1 MSHPQQKP
9 QAKELFTPL
18 LPYVLRVLFISVF
31 TSILVLSPSLYML
44 EVYDR
49 VVNSRSVSTL
59 AMLTILV
66 VGLYLILEMLEWVR
80 SRHMHEGTLELDKAL
95 RPRVFHAVFAARL
108 QGSPVGSVQ
117 PLNDL
122 KTIRDVL
129 PSTPLLSVLDVP
141 LALLILV
148 LLFLISPLLGWF
160 AVGGALV
167 QAAIGWFNERKTH
180 EPFKEANRNA
190 MRARQYADGVVKNAQ
205 VIEAMAMLPGIHKR
219 WHGMQEEFLH
229 QQAVASDYAGTSAAL
244 SKMVQMVVSSMLLGL
259 GGLLALEGYI
269 GGSLMIVGSI
279 LGGRVLAPLVQ
290 VITGWRQIESGRE
303 AYARLKGALE
313 AFPLPDKGMPLPAP
327 KGTLAVEGI
336 VAGPPGTGM
345 QVLKGVSFSL
355 AEGGSVAIVGP
366 SAAGKTTLARL
377 LVGIWPALQGKVR
390 LDGIDIYA
398 WDKEE
403 LGPYIGY
410 LPQDVELFEGT
421 IAENVAR
428 FGDLDMA
435 KVSEACRMVGLEGF
449 IETLEAGYDTQIG
462 TDGAFLSGGQR
473 QRVGLARAIYG
484 YPRLIVLDEPDASL
498 DDDGDAALLEVIR
511 RLREE
516 QCTVV
521 VITQRKN
528 LVAELDHMLIL
539 VNGQVQKFGP
549 RDEVLAE
556 LQPKPKP
563 KPASAVV
570 SIPTNG
576 GGA

>member
-1 MSHPQQKP
+1 
-9 QAKELFTPL
+9 
-18 LPYVLRVLFISVF
+18 
-31 TSILVLSPSLYML
+31 
-44 EVYDR
+44 
-49 VVNSRSVSTL
+49 
-59 AMLTILV
+59 
-66 VGLYLILEMLEWVR
+66 
-80 SRHMHEGTLELDKAL
+80 
-95 RPRVFHAVFAARL
+95 
-108 QGSPVGSVQ
+108 
-117 PLNDL
+117 
-122 KTIRDVL
+122 
-129 PSTPLLSVLDVP
+129 
-141 LALLILV
+141 
-148 LLFLISPLLGWF
+148 
-160 AVGGALV
+160 
-167 QAAIGWFNERKTH
+167 
-180 EPFKEANRNA
+180 
-190 MRARQYADGVVKNAQ
+190 
-205 VIEAMAMLPGIHKR
+205 
-219 WHGMQEEFLH
+219 
-229 QQAVASDYAGTSAAL
+229 
-244 SKMVQMVVSSMLLGL
+244 
-259 GGLLALEGYI
+259 
-269 GGSLMIVGSI
+269 
-279 LGGRVLAPLVQ
+279 
-290 VITGWRQIESGRE
+290 
-303 AYARLKGALE
+303 
-313 AFPLPDKGMPLPAP
+313 
-327 KGTLAVEGI
+327 
-336 VAGPPGTGM
+336 
-345 QVLKGVSFSL
+345 
-355 AEGGSVAIVGP
+355 
-366 SAAGKTTLARL
+366 L